1 MSRYPRIYVSIQ
13 YVDNTELD
21 GVHRTR
27 DVGWLHIGQEIKV
40 RTRGFGELEAVIM
53 DRVWSRGPET
63 AVTVRDICD
72 ELCAERRIA
81 YTTVMST
88 MDNLHTKGWLART
101 RDGKAYRYRPTL
113 TREQHSARLMCDALD
128 GGGQAELVLGYFLEQ
143 IGPEKS
149 ARLRTALGRRRRS
162 QR

>member
-1 MSRYPRIYVSIQ
+1 VTIQ
-13 YVDNTELD
+13 YVDNTDLVSK
-21 GVHRTR
+21 GRAR

-53 DRVWSRGPET
+53 DRVWSRRPE
-63 AVTVRDICD
+63 AAMTVRDICD

-113 TREQHSARLMCDALD
+113 TREQHSARLMCEALD

-149 ARLRTALGRRRRS
+149 ARLRTALGHRRAKR
-162 QR
+162 